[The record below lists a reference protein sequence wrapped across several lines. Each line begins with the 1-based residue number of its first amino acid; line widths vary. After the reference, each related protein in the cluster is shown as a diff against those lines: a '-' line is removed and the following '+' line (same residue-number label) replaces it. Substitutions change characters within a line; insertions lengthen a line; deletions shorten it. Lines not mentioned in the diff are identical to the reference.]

1 MLSRIVPLVIAILF
15 VALNAVQAQQ
25 PVAVPEPPAS
35 PGPPA
40 EPKMI
45 PIKDSVLV
53 TVILKHQQGK
63 NLQEIRRVLEAQG
76 FWDLFPP
83 EDARII
89 SWTLAM
95 GLGHVVVLQVPAAAV
110 RRLNLALEN
119 GAWGAFD
126 TEIYITYNYK
136 TVWED
141 YLEQRAEAR
150 EDRN

>member
-1 MLSRIVPLVIAILF
+1 MLKSLFAAALVMLAFLT
-15 VALNAVQAQQ
+15 ASAQQ
-25 PVAVPEPPAS
+25 PEKPANPVS
-35 PGPPA
+35 PAFGPSLTPA
-40 EPKMI
+40 AAPAT
-45 PIKDSVLV
+45 DSVMV
-53 TVILKHQQGK
+53 TVILKHQQDK
-63 NLQEIRRVLEAQG
+63 NLAEIRRRLEAQG

-83 EDARII
+83 SDTRVV
-89 SWTLAM
+89 SWTIAM
-95 GLGHVVVLQVPAAAV
+95 GYGHIVILMVPAASV